1 MERRL
6 LSIDEVAVNL
16 NVSTTT
22 VRRWVRSGKLVGQ
35 KAGVQWRF
43 DQNAVREALEQGLLS
58 GASRSPQGAEPF
70 SPAPEP
76 LVFGRPL
83 LMKWG
88 RSLDQYLDEFQ
99 PDHVVVTDRRGSKI
113 WSMLMPGRYS
123 WGNNLWHSTI
133 FKILVPSELQRIF
146 ANKKVLLFD
155 EIMQRGREL
164 HELKQVLEGLG
175 ATVMSV
181 VCVRQRSRADA
192 GELMDYDTLAFEDVD
207 DVQFAERASTVSR
220 MVSLFEPPLDVDHLI
235 IKGRIQPG
243 IQPEEFME
251 RMAKWGLPFTI
262 WHPDNHHKFLA
273 VTLDRPQFFDTDS
286 LNMPEEF
293 SFDWESPCKIRFYIN
308 PETGVCYSSFIVY
321 PGIEA
326 PLSAWMSEAAYSGTG
341 KPQRQVPDDVDT
353 LSATADQVGLRRVYY
368 TFCIRLALE
377 LFNDFVESGAAQDL
391 GIQVENPLDAIDPA
405 QLRATFGKS
414 LGEEMAKRTR
424 EIIGGLRGGKKLF
437 PDEAAYP
444 PPLLIREKQSA
455 VGSYDVFNCRT
466 EFLRAIPQRANT
478 QDGVSLAPFS
488 YGHLLRS
495 LPQYSESTVGR
506 VLDYEL
512 DRGTAKP
519 VVQTEFFSRDG
530 MEMAKLWRGFYRG
543 EFGVWFDFERA
554 EVTYRDEVIQRTLA
568 LGPTVVEKFLER
580 AGGSKMTATHFN
592 KVFANLQH
600 DWRDAHNLLYL
611 GWRPYK
617 YGPVAIVPDTSSS
630 GEYKSFDR
638 FLVDLRCLTEIREQH
653 QSRVWKRYTPAT
665 DAEFPWRK
673 LYTKKTDGVTRA
685 HVSGLVRLYAAIQK
699 GCKTKRISD
708 PRSSNSS
715 DFQDPLV
722 VLGSARNEDV
732 AYKCGWFEVRDW
744 RAKGEEMILP
754 LLKAHSLTEERPSSP
769 VMRTHLEEFAAPAR
783 LLFDKIEMYRNL
795 PSLREQVEEL
805 CRGGDFEAGEV
816 LLETVDKEPS
826 FSTNSPRPM
835 QNLVWACNIMR
846 PYSSLV
852 RQVLTFCGLDKASAK
867 AQDANIYLK
876 ELLASC
882 PEIKP
887 LEGDLRSCIDESKG
901 GILTEGMADCLSKS
915 FYLILSVF
923 DTPGR
928 IPDPRPST
936 ERDRERLAF
945 QDGLIVRLR
954 EINLQEPYTVS
965 VADIRNLRN
974 LPRVADI
981 FGVNYEEALEGL
993 LNWVQQTA
1001 REIEKRYP
1009 GVILAGISSDNIIL
1023 AGRDADEVFL
1033 STLDLV
1039 RETTRRL
1046 AAVDNNQFAQF
1057 GLLRAGIALHEN
1069 GAGDDYQGV
1078 RPGLIAYELGD
1089 KPGQALGTI
1098 TITQRV
1104 YELLSS
1110 DSRGEF
1116 AASDATTGQG
1126 RVFSR
1131 SWVPERDLPAE
1142 APKR

>member
-1 MERRL
+1 MEKRL

-16 NVSTTT
+16 NVSPTT

-43 DQNAVREALEQGLLS
+43 DQSAVREALEQGLLS

-70 SPAPEP
+70 IPYPETS
-76 LVFGRPL
+76 VFGRPL
-83 LMKWG
+83 LTKWG
-88 RSLDQYLDEFQ
+88 RSLEQYLDQFQ

-113 WSMLMPGRYS
+113 WSMLMPSRYT

-133 FKILVPSELQRIF
+133 FKILVPSDLQRIF

-164 HELKQVLEGLG
+164 HELRQTLEGLG

-192 GELMDYDTLAFEDVD
+192 GEVLDYDTLAFEDVD

-235 IKGRIQPG
+235 VKGRILPG
-243 IQPEEFME
+243 TQPEQLLEQ
-251 RMAKWGLPFTI
+251 MAKWGLPFII

-273 VTLDRPQFFDTDS
+273 VTLDRPQFFDTGS
-286 LNMPEEF
+286 VNMPDGF
-293 SFDWESPCKIRFYIN
+293 SFDWEAPCKVRFYIN
-308 PETGVCYSSFIVY
+308 LETGVCYSSFIVY
-321 PGIEA
+321 PAVEG
-326 PLSAWMSEAAYSGTG
+326 PLSAWVKEAAYSGTG
-341 KPQRQVPDDVDT
+341 KQQRQAAEDEDT
-353 LSATADQVGLRRVYY
+353 LSSTADQAGLRRVYY
-368 TFCIRLALE
+368 TFCMRLALE
-377 LFNDFVESGAAQDL
+377 LFNDFVQSGAAQDI
-391 GIQVENPLDAIDPA
+391 GIQIENSLEAIDPA
-405 QLRATFGKS
+405 QLRATFGKP

-424 EIIGGLRGGKKLF
+424 EIINDLRGGKKLF
-437 PDEAAYP
+437 PDETSYP
-444 PPLLIREKQSA
+444 PPLHIRREQSSA
-455 VGSYDVFNCRT
+455 GSYDVFNCRT
-466 EFLRAIPQRANT
+466 EFLEAIPQRT
-478 QDGVSLAPFS
+478 QSQDGKSLAPFS
-488 YGHLLRS
+488 YGDLLRR
-495 LPQYSESTVGR
+495 LPHYSESTVGR

-530 MEMAKLWRGFYRG
+530 LEVAKLWRGFYRG
-543 EFGVWFDFERA
+543 EFGVWFDFDRA

-568 LGPTVVEKFLER
+568 LGPIVVEKFLER
-580 AGGSKMTATHFN
+580 IGESKMNATHFN

-600 DWRDAHNLLYL
+600 DWRDSHNLLYL

-617 YGPVAIVPDTSSS
+617 YGPVAIVPDAASS
-630 GEYKSFDR
+630 GEYKAFER
-638 FLVDLRCLTEIREQH
+638 FLIDLKCLTETHETH
-653 QSRVWKRYTPAT
+653 QTQVWRRYTPAS
-665 DAEFPWRK
+665 DAQFPWRK
-673 LYTKKTDGVTRA
+673 LYEKKTNGVTRA

-715 DFQDPLV
+715 VFRDPLV
-722 VLGSARNEDV
+722 VLGSARNEDI
-732 AYKCGWFEVRDW
+732 AYKCAWFEVRDW
-744 RAKGEEMILP
+744 MAKGEEMILP
-754 LLKAHSLTEERPSSP
+754 LLKAHAFSGERPSSP
-769 VMRTHLEEFAAPAR
+769 VMQTHLEEFAAPAR

-795 PSLREQVEEL
+795 PSLREQIEEL
-805 CRGGDFEAGEV
+805 CRGGDFDASEV
-816 LLETVDKEPS
+816 LLETIDKEPS
-826 FSTNSPRPM
+826 FNTNSPRPM

-846 PYSSLV
+846 PFSSLV
-852 RQVLTFCGLDKASAK
+852 RQILTVCGLDKGSTK
-867 AQDANIYLK
+867 AQDVNVYLS
-876 ELLASC
+876 ELLENC

-887 LEGDLRSCIDESKG
+887 LEDDLRSCIEQSKEG
-901 GILTEGMADCLSKS
+901 VLTEDMADCLSKT

-954 EINLQEPYTVS
+954 DINLPEPYTVS

-981 FGVNYEEALEGL
+981 FGFNYEEALEGL

-1001 REIEKRYP
+1001 REIEKRHP
-1009 GVILAGISSDNIIL
+1009 GIILAGISSDNVIL
-1023 AGRDADEVFL
+1023 AGRNADEVFA

-1039 RETTRRL
+1039 KETTRRL

-1069 GAGDDYQGV
+1069 GVGDDYQGV

-1098 TITQRV
+1098 TVTQDV
-1104 YELLSS
+1104 YELLSPAS
-1110 DSRGEF
+1110 QGEF
-1116 AASDATTGQG
+1116 AASDANTGQG
-1126 RVFSR
+1126 RVFAR
-1131 SWVPERDLPAE
+1131 SWVPERDLPAG